1 MDIDTVV
8 LVGHC
13 GFDANQLARFV
24 EQTLPDVKVVSA
36 HEDAALASASNEQS
50 LWLVNRKLD
59 GRFDTD
65 GLGLIT
71 RQAAKQRGPRV
82 MLISN
87 YADAQQQA
95 QNAGAFPGFGKADLF
110 SDHATTNLKAAAP

>member
-1 MDIDTVV
+1 MDIHTVV

-13 GFDANQLARFV
+13 GFDASQLARFV
-24 EQTLPDVKVVSA
+24 EQTLPDATVVSA
-36 HEDAALASASNEQS
+36 LDQATLASASNAES
-50 LWLVNRKLD
+50 LWLVNRVLD

-65 GLGLIT
+65 GLGLIA
-71 RQAAKQRGPRV
+71 RHGASERGPRV

-95 QNAGAFPGFGKADLF
+95 ENAGALPGFGKGDLF
-110 SDHATTNLKAAAP
+110 SEGATAKLEAAAE